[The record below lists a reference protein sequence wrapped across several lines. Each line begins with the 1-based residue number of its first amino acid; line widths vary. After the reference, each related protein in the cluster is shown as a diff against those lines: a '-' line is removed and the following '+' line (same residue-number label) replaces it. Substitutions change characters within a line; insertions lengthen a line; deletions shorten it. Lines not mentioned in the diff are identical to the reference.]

1 MFPDTG
7 WSYNTS
13 SGAAVSG
20 GPSWEVTA
28 GQARVYIND
37 PSGSTFKVI
46 GTGIGVGIGASA
58 IPASAT
64 VSTTDFVSA
73 GSHIYGVGNSHL
85 DLDDFQSLMVIYNA
99 NLVALDGCA
108 TGSVVFFVHLST
120 LQKINVAAAFLTGS
134 VLGVLAVLTSSF
146 KAVCFVASAE
156 LSTPNLGAD
165 ATGTAYWISSA
176 DPVQL

>member
-13 SGAAVSG
+13 SGAAATA

-58 IPASAT
+58 IPASIT
-64 VSTTDFVSA
+64 VSTTDFVSG
-73 GSHIYGVGNSHL
+73 GSAIYGVGNSHL

-99 NLVALDGCA
+99 SAVALDGA
-108 TGSVVFFVHLST
+108 VTGSVVFFVHLT
-120 LQKINVAAAFLTGS
+120 VLQKINVAAALLTGS
-134 VLGVLAVLTSSF
+134 VLNVLAVLTSCF
-146 KAVCFVASAE
+146 KAVCFVAAAE

-176 DPVQL
+176 DPV

>member
-13 SGAAVSG
+13 SGAAVTG

-37 PSGSTFKVI
+37 PSGATFKVI
-46 GTGIGVGIGASA
+46 GTGMGIGIGVSA

-73 GSHIYGVGNSHL
+73 GTNIYGVGNSHL
-85 DLDDFQSLMVIYNA
+85 DLDDFKSLMVIYNGNA
-99 NLVALDGCA
+99 VALDGSA
-108 TGSVVFFVHLST
+108 TGSVVFFVHLTT
-120 LQKINVAAAFLTGS
+120 LQKINVAAAALTGS
-134 VLGVLAVLTSSF
+134 IIGVLAVLTASF

-156 LSTPNLGAD
+156 LSTPNLGVD

-176 DPVQL
+176 DKVDP